1 MTTTACPTALPY
13 AAHPASI
20 SLAHAGFEMR
30 RAASREDWKRAKNLR
45 YDALRS
51 REEIADNPEGSFADP
66 HDSALNTMTFVL
78 ARNARPVGTTRS
90 SVSSARRR
98 WALPAMDAYAR
109 EIEATVGLESTIV
122 EASLMAVDPA
132 TTADPRIVLFHLLKA
147 HMLHCAAENADWMIA
162 AVRDSQIGF
171 YRRMF
176 NMEILS
182 GVESYPGMTSARV
195 LMGLEFRR
203 HAPLLFK
210 RIPVLAV
217 TLEDERD
224 FAATGAVSFPQERR
238 AA

>member
-1 MTTTACPTALPY
+1 MPY

-20 SLAHAGFEMR
+20 ALSQTGFEMR
-30 RAASREDWKRAKNLR
+30 RVASREDWKRAKNLR
-45 YDALRS
+45 YDALRK
-51 REEIADNPEGSFADP
+51 REEIPESPERSYGDSHDNGM
-66 HDSALNTMTFVL
+66 NTMTFVL
-78 ARNARPVGTTRS
+78 ARNARPLGTTRS
-90 SVSSARRR
+90 SLSSARRR
-98 WALPAMDAYAR
+98 WALPAMDVFAR

-122 EASLMAVDPA
+122 EASLIAVDPA
-132 TTADPRIVLFHLLKA
+132 TSADPRIILFHLLKA

-182 GVESYPGMTSARV
+182 GAESYPGMTSSRV

-217 TLEDERD
+217 TLEDERE
-224 FAATGAVSFPQERR
+224 FAATGAVSFPEERR